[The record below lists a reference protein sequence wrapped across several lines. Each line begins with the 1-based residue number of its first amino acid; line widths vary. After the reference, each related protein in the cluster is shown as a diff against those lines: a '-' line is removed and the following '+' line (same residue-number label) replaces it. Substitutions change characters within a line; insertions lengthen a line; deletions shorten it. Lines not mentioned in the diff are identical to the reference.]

1 MNTKQMNPKVL
12 AVALLSMVTL
22 AGRAQPVYLFART
35 PEFVTNRISF
45 SDRWGVGISARFKSI
60 KTPILQ
66 SQRTTP
72 DGAKYNYDDGYVLTD
87 VSKGAG
93 GKTWNWG
100 YDDSSAQVSG
110 NNVLLSRDT
119 ARVPGSDIDENPNY
133 GGEIVF
139 TRMIERIGHFNLGFE
154 FAANYTSLSFN
165 DSSPHD
171 ASLAHTT
178 DAYPFTPGTTPPTA
192 TPGSPYQG
200 TFQGPGFVVGDTPVS
215 STSTPIPGGA
225 TTTGQR
231 QFDANV
237 WGFRIGPCVEL
248 PVNEKLTVSL
258 SGGVAGGIIDAKVS
272 WNEHVASGTSFA
284 NLRGS
289 GQDLDMLW
297 GYYIAANVAL
307 ELDERWSIV
316 GSAQY
321 QSLNNYSHSFGGRRV
336 EGDFNSAWFFTLGVG
351 LKF

>member
-1 MNTKQMNPKVL
+1 MRIKQMNSKVL
-12 AVALLSMVTL
+12 AFAILSIATL
-22 AGRAQPVYLFART
+22 SCGAQEY
-35 PEFVTNRISF
+35 VTNRLTF
-45 SDRWGVGISARFKSI
+45 SGRFGVGMSARFKSI

-72 DGAKYNYDDGYVLTD
+72 DGSKYNYDDGYVLSD
-87 VSKGAG
+87 VSKNAG

-100 YDDSSAQVSG
+100 YDNSSAQVSG

-119 ARVPGSDIDENPNY
+119 ATIPGTTIDDDPSY

-139 TRMIERIGHFNLGFE
+139 TRMLERIGHFNLGFE
-154 FAANYTSLSFN
+154 VAANYLNLSLS
-165 DSSPHD
+165 DSSPHE

-192 TPGSPYQG
+192 TPGAPYQG
-200 TFQGPGFVVGDTPVS
+200 SFQGPGFVIGDRPVS

-225 TTTGQR
+225 TTTGNR
-231 QFDANV
+231 EFDANV
-237 WGFRIGPCVEL
+237 WGFRLGPVVEL
-248 PVNEKLTVSL
+248 PVGQKLKLSI
-258 SGGVAGGIIDAKVS
+258 SGGVVGALIDADVS
-272 WNEHVASGTSFA
+272 WNEHVVSGTSSA

-289 GQDLDMLW
+289 GSDLDMLW
-297 GYYIAANVAL
+297 GYYIAGNIAY

-316 GSAQY
+316 ASAQY
-321 QSLNNYSHSFGGRRV
+321 QSLNNYSHSFGGRLV
-336 EGDFNSAWFFTLGVG
+336 EGDFNSAWFFTIGVG